1 MQQSDLIVS
10 AIRST
15 VQRNKIVDQTTP
27 WEFSKLGLLIP
38 VQDETANI
46 NAVVKPFQ
54 WPVKHKLIIADVN
67 YCLLTHLSTGLDR
80 TNHFDPVRYRRFK
93 FNAMVP

>member
-1 MQQSDLIVS
+1 LQQSDLIVS

-27 WEFSKLGLLIP
+27 WEFPKLGLLIP
-38 VQDETANI
+38 IQDETANI

-54 WPVKHKLIIADVN
+54 WPVIRHKLIIADVI
-67 YCLLTHLSTGLDR
+67 LTHLSTGLDR